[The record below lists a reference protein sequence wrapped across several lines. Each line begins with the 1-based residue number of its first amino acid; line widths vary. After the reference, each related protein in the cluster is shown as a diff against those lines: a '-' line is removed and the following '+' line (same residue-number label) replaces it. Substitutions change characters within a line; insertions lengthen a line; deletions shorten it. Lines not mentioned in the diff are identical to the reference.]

1 MTSEKRAH
9 KFHTV
14 TNLELGVAP
23 DWLKE
28 ISHTEQPNRSTIQIW
43 EVTCHQYGI
52 SLLVSQT
59 SIMIYIFYQGHPT
72 TVFCK
77 ISVRRSKYY
86 LEFSITWGRLIFK
99 MTVPLT
105 HNFRSLSYKF
115 LTIFW
120 SLIIRISLPRLGY
133 FSSRKGNLKCSDLK
147 IWWREKSGKFSLWF
161 RNALNCL

>member
-1 MTSEKRAH
+1 MAAVSLFWDTNMADVTSCENTLYRSEK
-9 KFHTV
+9 
-14 TNLELGVAP
+14 
-23 DWLKE
+23 WLV
-28 ISHTEQPNRSTIQIW
+28 ISMGFLCSFLKLQ
-43 EVTCHQYGI
+43 
-52 SLLVSQT
+52 
-59 SIMIYIFYQGHPT
+59 IMIYIFYQGHPT

-77 ISVRRSKYY
+77 ISVRRSKCY

-115 LTIFW
+115 PTIFW
-120 SLIIRISLPRLGY
+120 SLIIHISLPRLGY

-161 RNALNCL
+161 RDALNSL